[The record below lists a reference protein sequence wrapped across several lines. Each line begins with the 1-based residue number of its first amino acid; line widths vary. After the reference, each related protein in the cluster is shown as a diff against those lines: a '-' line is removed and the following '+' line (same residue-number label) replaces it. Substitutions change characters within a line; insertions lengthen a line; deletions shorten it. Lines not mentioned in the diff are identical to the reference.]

1 MAEQITD
8 KKLKNKRF
16 RKTEEAIIMA
26 FFTAKEILSVDR
38 LIKIAGIS
46 RSTLYRHHKSVYEI
60 APNYERY
67 ILKKYNRALK
77 RSLKI
82 KRVRLPGIYRKTLIF
97 IKSHHQIIE
106 FLLQYGKPDLIEKM
120 INMLKPKLIS
130 TGKITNEAM
139 FEIYCKE
146 VSGVITRWILD
157 GSAKSEIL
165 SVVDKIIYLTDSAK
179 LRLSPITE
187 QTKIC

>member
-1 MAEQITD
+1 MGERITD

-16 RKTEEAIIMA
+16 KKTEETIIMA
-26 FFTAKEILSVDR
+26 FFTAREILSVDR

-46 RSTLYRHHKSVYEI
+46 RSTLYRHHKTVYEI

-77 RSLKI
+77 RVLKT
-82 KRVRLPGIYRKTLIF
+82 KRIRLSCIYRKMLIF
-97 IKSHHQIIE
+97 IRTHHQIIE
-106 FLLQYGKPDLIEKM
+106 FILKYGKPDLIEKM
-120 INMLKPKLIS
+120 INTLRPKLIF

-146 VSGVITRWILD
+146 VSGVIVRWILD

-179 LRLSPITE
+179 LRLGPITE

>member
-1 MAEQITD
+1 MA
-8 KKLKNKRF
+8 L
-16 RKTEEAIIMA
+16 
-26 FFTAKEILSVDR
+26 FTAREILSVDR

-77 RSLKI
+77 RVLKT
-82 KRVRLPGIYRKTLIF
+82 KRIRLSCIYRKMLIF
-97 IKSHHQIIE
+97 IRTHHQIIK
-106 FLLQYGKPDLIEKM
+106 FILKYGKPDLIEKM
-120 INMLKPKLIS
+120 INTLRPKLIF

-146 VSGVITRWILD
+146 VSGVIVRWILN
-157 GSAKSEIL
+157 GSEKSEIL

-179 LRLSPITE
+179 LRLGPITE
-187 QTKIC
+187 QTENMLKLNKGE

>member
-1 MAEQITD
+1 MA
-8 KKLKNKRF
+8 L
-16 RKTEEAIIMA
+16 
-26 FFTAKEILSVDR
+26 FTAKEILSVDR

-60 APNYERY
+60 TPNYELY
-67 ILKKYNRALK
+67 ILKKYSRALK
-77 RSLKI
+77 RTLKTQRA
-82 KRVRLPGIYRKTLIF
+82 KLPCVYRKILIF

-106 FLLQYGKPDLIEKM
+106 FLLQYGKSNLIEGM
-120 INMLKPKLIS
+120 INMLKSKLFS

-146 VSGVITRWILD
+146 VSGVIVHWLLN
-157 GSAKSEIL
+157 GSEKSEIL

-179 LRLSPITE
+179 LRLGPITE
-187 QTKIC
+187 QIKYDKIK

>member
-1 MAEQITD
+1 MGERITD

-16 RKTEEAIIMA
+16 KKTEETIIMA
-26 FFTAKEILSVDR
+26 FFTAREILSVDR

-77 RSLKI
+77 RVLKT
-82 KRVRLPGIYRKTLIF
+82 KRIRLPCIYRKMLIF
-97 IKSHHQIIE
+97 IRTHHQIIE
-106 FLLQYGKPDLIEKM
+106 FILKYGKPDLLEKM
-120 INMLKPKLIS
+120 IDMLKPKLIS
-130 TGKITNEAM
+130 TGKITD
-139 FEIYCKE
+139 EIVFKVYSKE
-146 VSGVITRWILD
+146 VSGIIAHWILN
-157 GSAKSEIL
+157 GSEKSEIL
-165 SVVDKIIYLTDSAK
+165 SIVKKIIYLTDSAK
-179 LRLSPITE
+179 LRLGPITE